1 MGAGG
6 SFEYVAKFVEG
17 DPDLAEDEQK
27 TLAAYVREHKITGKR
42 AKRRFGNDKAA
53 LDAIAGPKAGAVC
66 RARPRQKKVK
76 VGKKAEE
83 FFENV
88 KDFISA
94 KHEIDSTAEQVL
106 PRSYMDSYKS
116 FKPAVLRH
124 GEGMSIDD
132 VYQSAECTRSAFER
146 AARSVVEAAGLDPDA
161 VVQHEGEELMLTDEL
176 PFTRLCVAPP
186 KGHARAAEKIR
197 DDYDGDASRLVDV
210 NRCSIVV
217 DEEQQLVAVAS
228 KLMEGSLCEVVRL
241 KNRFAEPLFNGYRDA
256 LYSVRVSSGDTS
268 HVCELQLHL
277 AAVIAHKEKTHHY
290 YEWRRRAETKPSLR
304 WRAGGVYTASTPSTR
319 RLAPRSTPRE
329 PLWLFD
335 VVTIALHAIDA
346 TARLTGRSSHAGT
359 SAAILRV
366 RWPRSIRA

>member
-6 SFEYVAKFVEG
+6 SFEYVAKFVEE
-17 DPDLAEDEQK
+17 DPDLDTNEQK

-66 RARPRQKKVK
+66 RARLRQKKVQ

-83 FFENV
+83 FFANV

-94 KHEIDSTAEQVL
+94 KHEIDATAERVL

-197 DDYDGDASRLVDV
+197 DDYGGDASRLVDV

-228 KLMEGSLCEVVRL
+228 SLMEGSLCEVVRL

-256 LYSVRVSSGDTS
+256 LYSVRVSSGDIS

-290 YEWRRRAETKPSLR
+290 YEWRRRAETNLP
-304 WRAGGVYTASTPSTR
+304 
-319 RLAPRSTPRE
+319 
-329 PLWLFD
+329 
-335 VVTIALHAIDA
+335 IAA
-346 TARLTGRSSHAGT
+346 TA
-359 SAAILRV
+359 
-366 RWPRSIRA
+366 